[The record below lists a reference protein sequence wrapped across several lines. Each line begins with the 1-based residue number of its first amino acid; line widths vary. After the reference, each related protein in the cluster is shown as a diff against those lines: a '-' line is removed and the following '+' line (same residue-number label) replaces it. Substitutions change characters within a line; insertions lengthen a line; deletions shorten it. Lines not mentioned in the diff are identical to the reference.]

1 MRSQEP
7 DYSDVRPRP
16 GPGVMLRSQSHGKIL
31 ETHFDDP
38 PQHARSASYSTAS
51 GEAGRPM
58 SVNLNNSFPGTETA
72 SSSNT
77 PYISS
82 SVTLPAVSSPDPV
95 GFYHN
100 VSGRIRQPSLRHKEE
115 ARNSFA
121 RQADLHKSPR
131 TQELEEFA
139 AKFEGYQKQRTRR
152 MATQP
157 TPLMDQLARETAGGQ
172 AAAAQLWQLAHP
184 EQLLQLSTL
193 ETNLLRLVQRNTDSR
208 HRGYLPSFSDG
219 DSSGRESVTTV
230 ISNSSSETVKV
241 GSSSERHSSSETLR
255 YCDTEAG
262 DMAEAGPEAVRT
274 RTMSICDEMF
284 LGHGYGQGLAMPDNN
299 YNTWRL
305 GKPRPDTENN
315 NSAYWDMNGGHQNGY
330 GTVKRSLYR
339 SHSEAGTVLNRN
351 GGDTWQG
358 EAQETPEG
366 TGTTW
371 HDLGE
376 VGGPHDHRGQ
386 MLDYLAR
393 DEVTSRWLQ
402 DAQVGRGDNWPPAS
416 NLGASS
422 GEGYQRPQ
430 ELPPADKVSTTLLTT
445 RNS

>member
-1 MRSQEP
+1 MRRSQEP
-7 DYSDVRPRP
+7 DYSDVRPRG

-51 GEAGRPM
+51 GDAGRPM
-58 SVNLNNSFPGTETA
+58 SVNLNNSFPGAESA
-72 SSSNT
+72 NSHT

-82 SVTLPAVSSPDPV
+82 SVTLPAVSTPDPV

-172 AAAAQLWQLAHP
+172 THAQLWQLAHP

-230 ISNSSSETVKV
+230 ISNSSSETVKP
-241 GSSSERHSSSETLR
+241 GSSERHSSSETLR

-262 DMAEAGPEAVRT
+262 DQAEAGPEAVSART

-284 LGHGYGQGLAMPDNN
+284 LGHGYSQGLVPDNN
-299 YNTWRL
+299 YNSWRL
-305 GKPRPDTENN
+305 GKHRPEGDNN
-315 NSAYWDMNGGHQNGY
+315 NGAYWDMNGGHQHGY
-330 GTVKRSLYR
+330 GTVKRTLYR

-351 GGDTWQG
+351 GGDPWHG
-358 EAQETPEG
+358 DSEEPG
-366 TGTTW
+366 TGTMW

-376 VGGPHDHRGQ
+376 VGGPQDPRGQ

-393 DEVTSRWLQ
+393 DEVTTRWLQ
-402 DAQVGRGDNWPPAS
+402 EAQQVQQGRDLWPQC
-416 NLGASS
+416 S
-422 GEGYQRPQ
+422 GESYQ
-430 ELPPADKVSTTLLTT
+430 ELPPPDRVSTH
-445 RNS
+445 RNESVHFIITFI

>member
-7 DYSDVRPRP
+7 DYSDVRPRG
-16 GPGVMLRSQSHGKIL
+16 GPGLMLRSQSHGKIL

-38 PQHARSASYSTAS
+38 PQHTRSASYSTAS
-51 GEAGRPM
+51 GDAGRPM
-58 SVNLNNSFPGTETA
+58 SVNLNNSFPGTET
-72 SSSNT
+72 SHT

-82 SVTLPAVSSPDPV
+82 SVTLPAVSTPDPV

-172 AAAAQLWQLAHP
+172 AHAQLWQLAHP

-208 HRGYLPSFSDG
+208 HTRHNLPSLSDG

-230 ISNSSSETVKV
+230 ISTSSSETVKP
-241 GSSSERHSSSETLR
+241 SSSERHSSSETLR

-262 DMAEAGPEAVRT
+262 DQGETGPETVRS

-284 LGHGYGQGLAMPDNN
+284 LGYGQGLVPDTN
-299 YNTWRL
+299 YNSWRL
-305 GKPRPDTENN
+305 GKQRPDTENN
-315 NSAYWDMNGGHQNGY
+315 NGAYWDMNGGHQNG
-330 GTVKRSLYR
+330 TVKRTLYR

-351 GGDTWQG
+351 GGDTWPS
-358 EAQETPEG
+358 EAETQEDAG
-366 TGTTW
+366 TGTKW

-376 VGGPHDHRGQ
+376 VGGPHDPRGQ

-402 DAQVGRGDNWPPAS
+402 EAQQMQQGRDNWPLTAAS
-416 NLGASS
+416 NLYS
-422 GEGYQRPQ
+422 GESYTAASRLQ
-430 ELPPADKVSTTLLTT
+430 ELPTADRVSRPRDITIHCIT
-445 RNS
+445 S